1 MYRDISNIFLNNIR
15 AIRFY
20 IDSVDQTMENSINES
35 LIDNNN
41 SFGAAM
47 IYFVV
52 KAKEKGIKILDE
64 SKPLDDVPQEAITFI
79 KYLEDFVQEI
89 EQNKDKFSLY
99 SYLPKNIKKEYQM
112 FEAQEKQ
119 KEILYRGSLLLVVTY
134 FENLIASVLR
144 ENFAKYPQ
152 RIALNEKSV
161 SYKMLTE
168 VNDIEE
174 IKDILIDQEVTN
186 KMYESL
192 LDWKNYFQK
201 NIKLELKAWEEK
213 FDVLQE
219 IIARRNLYVHNN
231 GIINNIYI
239 KLIHDDDQ
247 YSLGEELIIDREYI
261 DESVNTIEY
270 LGMSLLIEAW
280 LKECSNDSDE
290 VKKITDLIFEEYLEP
305 QRWVMARYFYGLCL
319 QNSRISDADKI
330 LCKINNWQCYKWL
343 GEYDKVK
350 DEIDRLDI
358 SAYKPMYV
366 LGVLALKED
375 YKSFFEYYD
384 NQTNIEEV
392 ELKEWPLFMELRKS
406 KEYLER
412 FPEEVIDEKE
422 QIECKDKDTEDVTD

>member
-1 MYRDISNIFLNNIR
+1 MYRDISDVFLNSIR

-20 IDSVDQTMENSINES
+20 IDSVDQTMDTPINES
-35 LIDNNN
+35 VIYNDY

-47 IYFVV
+47 IYSVV

-64 SKPLDDVPQEAITFI
+64 TQTLVDVPQKAIEFI
-79 KYLEDFVQEI
+79 KGLEDLVQEI
-89 EQNKDKFSLY
+89 DQHRNDTPFY
-99 SYLPKNIKKEYQM
+99 SYLPKNIKKEYQK
-112 FEAQEKQ
+112 FEAREKQ

-270 LGMSLLIEAW
+270 LGMSLLIESW

-343 GEYDKVK
+343 GEYDKIKREVDK
-350 DEIDRLDI
+350 LDV
-358 SAYKPMYV
+358 SACKPMYV
-366 LGVLALKED
+366 LGILALKED
-375 YKSFFEYYD
+375 YNKFFEYYD
-384 NQTNIEEV
+384 NQTDIGET

-406 KEYLER
+406 EEYLKR
-412 FPEEVIDEKE
+412 FSEVENRNIK
-422 QIECKDKDTEDVTD
+422 QIECTDTEDVTE

>member
-1 MYRDISNIFLNNIR
+1 MYKDISNIFLNNIR

-20 IDSVDQTMENSINES
+20 IDSVDQTMDNPFSEKI
-35 LIDNNN
+35 IDSDNA
-41 SFGAAM
+41 FVAAM
-47 IYFVV
+47 IYLVTQ
-52 KAKEKGIKILDE
+52 AKEREIKIGDE
-64 SKPLDDVPQEAITFI
+64 LQSLEGMPQEAVDYMKNIEN
-79 KYLEDFVQEI
+79 LVLEI
-89 EQNKDKFSLY
+89 ECSGNKISLY
-99 SYLPKNIKKEYQM
+99 NYLPKDIKKEYQK
-112 FEAQEKQ
+112 FEAREKQ

-144 ENFAKYPQ
+144 GNFAKYPQ

-168 VNDIEE
+168 VNNIEE

-213 FDVLQE
+213 FDILQE

-239 KLIHDDDQ
+239 KLIHDVSK
-247 YSLGEELIIDREYI
+247 YSMGEELSIDREYI
-261 DESVNTIEY
+261 DDAVNIIEY

-290 VKKITDLIFEEYLEP
+290 VKNITDLIFEEYLEP
-305 QRWVMARYFYGLCL
+305 QRWEMARHFYGLCL

-350 DEIDRLDI
+350 DEVERLDI

-366 LGVLALKED
+366 LGMLALKED

-384 NQTNIEEV
+384 NQTDIGKD
-392 ELKEWPLFMELRKS
+392 ELKEWPLFKELRKS

-412 FPEEVIDEKE
+412 FPEELLEEKE
-422 QIECKDKDTEDVTD
+422 QIECKVTEDVAD